1 QQPTRSS
8 TDSAKLLAQHQL
20 NSALKTSS
28 PGHHS
33 LPRKKSLDC
42 RNSTKSHFQR
52 NQPLRRSAMSPTQHH
67 QQQQQEASLLFEYF
81 VPRSVSEFNLAAA
94 ISEIAVPPPPPS
106 VLRPQVTIVPP
117 TNSNS
122 ISGTTNSVGTRNR
135 EKMVTFEED
144 INCSSMTRKHLSVA
158 NNVFM

>member
-1 QQPTRSS
+1 
-8 TDSAKLLAQHQL
+8 
-20 NSALKTSS
+20 
-28 PGHHS
+28 
-33 LPRKKSLDC
+33 
-42 RNSTKSHFQR
+42 
-52 NQPLRRSAMSPTQHH
+52 MSPTQHH

>member
-1 QQPTRSS
+1 
-8 TDSAKLLAQHQL
+8 
-20 NSALKTSS
+20 
-28 PGHHS
+28 
-33 LPRKKSLDC
+33 
-42 RNSTKSHFQR
+42 
-52 NQPLRRSAMSPTQHH
+52 MSPTQHQ

-122 ISGTTNSVGTRNR
+122 ISGTTNNSTAAANNSVGTTLGTRNR

-144 INCSSMTRKHLSVA
+144 INCSSLQRKHLGVA
-158 NNVFM
+158 NNIFM